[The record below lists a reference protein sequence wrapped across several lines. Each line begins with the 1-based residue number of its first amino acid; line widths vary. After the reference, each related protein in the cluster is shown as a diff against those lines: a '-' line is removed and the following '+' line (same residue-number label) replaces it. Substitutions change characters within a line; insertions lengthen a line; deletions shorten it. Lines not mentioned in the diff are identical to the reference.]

1 LTNGTR
7 PLYLLDNG
15 MVEPVKAE
23 EFGAGWAA
31 VKFEINF

>member
-1 LTNGTR
+1 MTR
-7 PLYLLDNG
+7 PFYLLDTG
-15 MVEPVKAE
+15 DMQPVQSS